1 MFYTLTTKDQNEK
14 TQNFIT
20 MTSKRTKYLGIYWSK
35 EAKDLYS
42 AKYRIL
48 IKEIKTTETD
58 GKIWC
63 SGLEDSLQSFSNY
76 KCHFFHRI
84 NKTVTICMETRK
96 TMNSQSKRKLK
107 ESERE
112 KQILCFLNVECRK
125 MIQMNLL
132 AKQKLRH
139 RHPEWISGCQ
149 WRKRGGINWENGI
162 NI

>member
-1 MFYTLTTKDQNEK
+1 M
-14 TQNFIT
+14 
-20 MTSKRTKYLGIYWSK
+20 
-35 EAKDLYS
+35 
-42 AKYRIL
+42 YRIL